1 MNILNEVEQHLFHRA
16 VPRIATEGAA
26 QMATTTVQVATPV
39 TQGIQ
44 GVATETSTVT
54 TTAAPTA
61 PAHTTGQIIDTIL
74 HDVLFAGSL
83 AAMFFVKNPA
93 SQQKAAVLANGIQQ
107 LLNFLDPQLT
117 GQAPTTG
124 Q

>member
-1 MNILNEVEQHLFHRA
+1 
-16 VPRIATEGAA
+16 
-26 QMATTTVQVATPV
+26 MATTAQVATPV
-39 TQGIQ
+39 TPVTQ
-44 GVATETSTVT
+44 GVTTETSTVNT
-54 TTAAPTA
+54 TAAAPTA

>member
-1 MNILNEVEQHLFHRA
+1 
-16 VPRIATEGAA
+16 
-26 QMATTTVQVATPV
+26 MATTAQVATPV
-39 TQGIQ
+39 TQG
-44 GVATETSTVT
+44 VTTETSTVT
-54 TTAAPTA
+54 TATPSA

-117 GQAPTTG
+117 GKTPTTG